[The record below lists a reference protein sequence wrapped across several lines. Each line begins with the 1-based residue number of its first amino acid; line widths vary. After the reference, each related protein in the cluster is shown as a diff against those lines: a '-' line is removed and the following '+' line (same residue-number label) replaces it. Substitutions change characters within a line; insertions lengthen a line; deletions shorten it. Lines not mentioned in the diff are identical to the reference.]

1 MSVLLALENI
11 SVALGPRMVVRD
23 ASLSVRAGEIVALL
37 GANGAGKTSLLRA
50 ALGLQKLRSGEAHL
64 GDMSVGALPTLER
77 ARRAAYLPQK
87 PESAWAVS
95 VESLVALG
103 RFAYGAAPQSLS
115 PTDRGAVERALVACT
130 LQDLRARPMTEL
142 SGGEAM
148 RAHLAR
154 ALAQEAPL
162 LVLDEPTASLD
173 PAQAVGVASVLRTHA
188 KNGGGVLWSTH
199 DVALAARVSDRVV
212 ILHEGAVIAQ
222 GAPSQVV
229 TPENLQAAYG
239 RMARV
244 GVSGIAFE

>member
-1 MSVLLALENI
+1 MTALLDLQNI
-11 SVALGPRMVVRD
+11 SVVLGARMVVRD
-23 ASLSVRAGEIVALL
+23 ASLSVHEGEIVALL

-50 ALGLQKLRSGEAHL
+50 ALGLQKLRSGEARL
-64 GDMSVGALPTLER
+64 SEAPVDAMPALER

-87 PESAWAVS
+87 PESAWAIS
-95 VESLVALG
+95 VENLVALG
-103 RFAYGAAPQSLS
+103 RFAYGAAPQNLG
-115 PTDRGAVERALVACT
+115 PTDRDAVERALEACV
-130 LQDLRARPMTEL
+130 LLELRARPMTEL

-173 PAQAVGVASVLRTHA
+173 PAQGVGVASVLRAHA

-199 DVALAARVSDRVV
+199 DVALAARVSDRVA
-212 ILHEGAVIAQ
+212 LMHEGAIIAL
-222 GAPSQVV
+222 GAPGEVV
-229 TPENLQAAYG
+229 TPENLARAYG

-244 GVSGIAFE
+244 DASGIAFE